1 MAIDAGQGKSAAEL
15 ELARLKWRCR
25 RGMLELDLLLQP
37 FVETCYGQ
45 LPEEER
51 EQFHELLDLGD
62 QQLLGYLL
70 KQEEPQDGRWAN
82 VISKIRNSV

>member
-1 MAIDAGQGKSAAEL
+1 MVEFSAPKSAAEL

-37 FVETCYGQ
+37 FVENRYSQ
-45 LPEEER
+45 LPDEER
-51 EQFHELLDLGD
+51 AQFHELLDLGD

-70 KQEEPQDGRWAN
+70 DKEAPPNGQWAN
-82 VISKIRNSV
+82 VISKIRDSV